1 MHASLQQLAAAT
13 DGESLVDPVSPI
25 SGGYVLEVL
34 AGLLLIIL
42 LIVLFAWLAR
52 RFPSLG
58 GGGAKG
64 LRIVAVLPL
73 GTREKAVL
81 VQVGEQQLLLGV
93 TSASITLLHPLQ
105 APVAVHEAV
114 PVPVFA
120 RMLTRFR
127 KQGQS

>member
-1 MHASLQQLAAAT
+1 MHNSLQQLAAVS
-13 DGESLVDPVSPI
+13 DGEGLAHPVAPI
-25 SGGYVLEVL
+25 SGGYVLEVV

-52 RFPSLG
+52 RFPQFG
-58 GGGAKG
+58 GGGGKG

-93 TSASITLLHPLQ
+93 TSASITLLHPLE
-105 APVAVHEAV
+105 APVAVQEAV
-114 PVPVFA
+114 SMPVFA
-120 RMLTRFR
+120 KLLTRFR
-127 KQGQS
+127 KQEPL